1 MSDIWSLLEVVL
13 HVTKCAFLLH
23 GQFDCQ
29 VEGLSWDVARATDC
43 WSPHDSFWPQ
53 MCLALLLS
61 SYKAIDY
68 MTWISSRKWQE
79 ESWSTGFHTL
89 WVFLRP
95 CRITRLIYVGL
106 VIPGLT
112 FELLDTQPCLD
123 HLNTSASKALWRLDL
138 KTQVSQMSVP
148 QLISLT
154 GKQIQK
160 KKFIALQHSGKA
172 LRIVTLHSQVGG
184 LVFMGNSQVFANCSK
199 SDRGCLSNDIRHTVE
214 SRGKFVIKSEGG
226 RLGKLHHAHASLC
239 QGTRWGFGLV
249 LDNVMDRD
257 RANERGGEKM
267 T

>member
-172 LRIVTLHSQVGG
+172 LRIVTLHSSWRTCFHGEFAGLCQLQQIRQRMSEQWHQAHCGVKRQVCDKVRRRQAWQTASCPRQ
-184 LVFMGNSQVFANCSK
+184 LVPG
-199 SDRGCLSNDIRHTVE
+199 HTV
-214 SRGKFVIKSEGG
+214 RFWPC
-226 RLGKLHHAHASLC
+226 A
-239 QGTRWGFGLV
+239 W
-249 LDNVMDRD
+249 
-257 RANERGGEKM
+257 
-267 T
+267 